1 MKVVSKQKQ
10 SSQGGSSLLNMY
22 YQQMHSQKDQVRSSV
37 KATGKGKL
45 MPQQQYEMKQRQQ
58 IQSVLQD
65 FESTSKFNREQMK
78 SFNSP
83 KHLQATHPDKNQ
95 ISLVFNNAAHK
106 QQLNS
111 SRR

>member
-1 MKVVSKQKQ
+1 M
-10 SSQGGSSLLNMY
+10 
-22 YQQMHSQKDQVRSSV
+22 RTSV
-37 KATGKGKL
+37 KNSAKGKIA
-45 MPQQQYEMKQRQQ
+45 PQQQYEVKQRQQ
-58 IQSVLQD
+58 IQNVLQD

-83 KHLQATHPDKNQ
+83 KHLQATLADKNQ
-95 ISLVFNNAAHK
+95 ISLVFKAGNK